1 MYLPAFSLNTN
12 IKESSC
18 GLSRRARLRQQ
29 HLPYARVCL
38 LTEQKKSSVSDSE
51 YRGRDI
57 SRGTTSIYRFLT
69 IAAFSSVSQHS
80 CSMTGTP
87 VAAYLRCL
95 VRCTAHRMNSVQ
107 SFPLPRTNRQLSP
120 GSIRTYLFLLR
131 RICSLLILIFWILP
145 LYSNKVKSYFC
156 FFTKPC
162 A

>member
-1 MYLPAFSLNTN
+1 MYLPEVSLKPN
-12 IKESSC
+12 IVFFC
-18 GLSRRARLRQQ
+18 IDL
-29 HLPYARVCL
+29 CL
-38 LTEQKKSSVSDSE
+38 WNQFLQKQKSSVSGSE

-69 IAAFSSVSQHS
+69 ITAFSSVKQHS

-95 VRCTAHRMNSVQ
+95 VRCTAHRMNSVR

-131 RICSLLILIFWILP
+131 RICSLLILTFWILP
-145 LYSNKVKSYFC
+145 LYRNKVKHYFDYLLKC
-156 FFTKPC
+156 PQPKRT
-162 A
+162 ADL